1 MVKTASK
8 KIVYFVHCYP
18 PALGGLE
25 FLSGEIVKQLRD
37 AGHDV
42 QVITGKG
49 STLDSYKTFDKWVDE
64 AADPTFIHRLPLN
77 TFVQRLANKF
87 LNKVIFLT
95 GSVSP
100 WYFGPLLE
108 YDKKTLDLIQSAD
121 VIIGAGMPTMMF
133 YDAYRFARQYQKRL
147 IVIPAYHDVNYY
159 NRSVPFQNVLSFA
172 HKVLFLSPL
181 EKKQLQ
187 KHYRIDS
194 KKLAQ
199 YTYCPYTKAE
209 MESAQ
214 SKYEKKLVEIEQ
226 KLEKG
231 EVITIGFVGQITL
244 RKNFQFFADFIR
256 NNGAELKSKKVRL
269 RFLFAGAR
277 TNSSPQ
283 VESLFKD
290 LDVDLK
296 FVYDFVDKNEIYKQI
311 DIFINPSEEESLGL
325 VNFDALAQGLPVFV
339 HTDSAFASILINNRT
354 PNNNRVI
361 HKFNNELKLLQSL
374 NYILISK
381 LIETHV
387 DKQTLSHKIISIIN

>member
-1 MVKTASK
+1 MQQHK
-8 KIVYFVHCYP
+8 KVFHKIIYFVHCYP

-25 FLSGEIVKQLRD
+25 YLSGEIVKLLRD

-49 STLDSYKTFDKWVDE
+49 STLDSYKTFDNWVDE
-64 AADPTFIHRLPLN
+64 TTDPTYIHRLSLR
-77 TFVQRLANKF
+77 TSAQRLANKF
-87 LNKVIFLT
+87 LNKLIFLT

-108 YDKKTLDLIQSAD
+108 YDKKTLELIQSAD

-133 YDAYRFARQYQKRL
+133 YEAYRFAKQYQKRL

-159 NRSVPFQNVLSFA
+159 NRSLPFQNVLSFA

-181 EKKQLQ
+181 EKEQLQ

-194 KKLAQ
+194 NKLVQ
-199 YTYCPYTKAE
+199 FTYCPYTKAE

-214 SKYEKKLVEIEQ
+214 SKYEKKIVEIEQ

-231 EVITIGFVGQITL
+231 SAITIGFVGQITL

-256 NNGAELKSKKVRL
+256 KNGAELKSKKVRL

-283 VESLFKD
+283 VEAMFED
-290 LDVDLK
+290 LDAEVR
-296 FVYDFVDKNEIYKQI
+296 FIYDFADKNAIYKQI

-339 HTDSAFASILINNRT
+339 HKDSAFASLS
-354 PNNNRVI
+354 
-361 HKFNNELKLLQSL
+361 NEYKNKILQSNNL
-374 NYILISK
+374 TIQTDLFHNFS
-381 LIETHV
+381 
-387 DKQTLSHKIISIIN
+387 TLSQFFIYNLVYSSQGLFNYL

>member
-1 MVKTASK
+1 MQQHK
-8 KIVYFVHCYP
+8 KVFHKIIYFVHCYP

-25 FLSGEIVKQLRD
+25 YLSGEIVKLLRD

-49 STLDSYKTFDKWVDE
+49 STLDSYKTFDNWVDE
-64 AADPTFIHRLPLN
+64 TTDPTYIHRLSLR
-77 TFVQRLANKF
+77 TSAQRLANKF
-87 LNKVIFLT
+87 LNKLIFLT

-108 YDKKTLDLIQSAD
+108 YDKKTLELIQSAD

-133 YDAYRFARQYQKRL
+133 YEAYRFAKQYQKRL

-159 NRSVPFQNVLSFA
+159 NRSLPFQNVLSFA

-181 EKKQLQ
+181 EKEQLQ

-194 KKLAQ
+194 NKLVQ
-199 YTYCPYTKAE
+199 FTYCPYTKAE

-214 SKYEKKLVEIEQ
+214 SKYEKKIVEIEQ

-231 EVITIGFVGQITL
+231 SAITIGFVGQITL

-256 NNGAELKSKKVRL
+256 DNGAELKSKKVRL

-283 VESLFKD
+283 VEAMFED
-290 LDVDLK
+290 LDAEVR
-296 FVYDFVDKNEIYKQI
+296 FIYDFADKNAIYKQI

-339 HTDSAFASILINNRT
+339 HKDSAFASLS
-354 PNNNRVI
+354 
-361 HKFNNELKLLQSL
+361 NEYKNKILQSNNL
-374 NYILISK
+374 TIQTDLFHNFS
-381 LIETHV
+381 
-387 DKQTLSHKIISIIN
+387 TLSQFFIYNLVYSSQGLFNYL

>member
-1 MVKTASK
+1 MQQHK
-8 KIVYFVHCYP
+8 KVFHKIIYFVHCYP

-25 FLSGEIVKQLRD
+25 YLSGEIVKLLRD

-49 STLDSYKTFDKWVDE
+49 STLDSYKTFDNWVDE
-64 AADPTFIHRLPLN
+64 TTDPTYIHRLSLR
-77 TFVQRLANKF
+77 TSAQRLANKF
-87 LNKVIFLT
+87 LNKLIFLT

-108 YDKKTLDLIQSAD
+108 YDKKTLELIQSAD

-133 YDAYRFARQYQKRL
+133 YEAYRFAKQYQKRL

-159 NRSVPFQNVLSFA
+159 NRSLPFQNVLSFA

-181 EKKQLQ
+181 EKEQLQ

-194 KKLAQ
+194 NKLVQ
-199 YTYCPYTKAE
+199 FTYCPYTKAE

-214 SKYEKKLVEIEQ
+214 SKYEKKIVEIEQ

-231 EVITIGFVGQITL
+231 SAITIGFVGQITL

-256 NNGAELKSKKVRL
+256 DNGAELKSKKVRL

-283 VESLFKD
+283 VEAMFKD
-290 LDVDLK
+290 LDAEIK
-296 FVYDFVDKNEIYKQI
+296 FIYDFADKNAIYKQI

-339 HTDSAFASILINNRT
+339 HKDSAFASLS
-354 PNNNRVI
+354 
-361 HKFNNELKLLQSL
+361 NEYKNKILQSNNL
-374 NYILISK
+374 TIQTDLFHNFS
-381 LIETHV
+381 
-387 DKQTLSHKIISIIN
+387 TLSQFFIYNLVYSSQGLFNYL